1 MKKIINL
8 LTLIITITI
17 SFNCSAQQHF
27 TDPNADK
34 FVGTWKWG
42 DNINGLTLI
51 MKKENNVQ
59 MFDND
64 LDKYDNILGFHK
76 IYKNGQLTEDKTIFS
91 NTNFIDQK
99 FSFIAGTSI
108 HESNPNELR
117 LLMTHKKKHIEL
129 KIVYIDSTHIK
140 ITEVKNSE
148 GIRVILPGQT
158 TPTWSIDIPNNII
171 LIKQ

>member
-1 MKKIINL
+1 MKKIITL
-8 LTLIITITI
+8 FTLIIIMTF
-17 SFNCSAQQHF
+17 SLNCSAQQHF

-34 FVGTWKWG
+34 FIGTWQWG
-42 DNINGLTLI
+42 NTTNGITLI

-76 IYKNGQLTEDKTIFS
+76 IYKNGQLIEDKTMYI

-117 LLMTHKKKHIEL
+117 LWMTHKKKHIEL
-129 KIVYIDSTHIK
+129 KINFIDSTHIK

-148 GIRVILPGQT
+148 GIRIILPGQT
-158 TPTWSIDIPNNII
+158 PPPVSIDIPNNII
-171 LIKQ
+171 LTKQ